1 MTERRKMPGWAPGA
15 LLAAFAV
22 LLVAGIAVVWF
33 SGRRPPS
40 PASTTNQSP
49 GVTGVRLSPTHTGG
63 WSHSALTPSLYASQ
77 GFLVE
82 TPHNEFY
89 LGYRVELW
97 RDGRPGPM
105 LDGGRMLV
113 RDATELNFTLWSSDT
128 ANKPK
133 TYESVVEIRQR
144 SGDASLISPLKEFLP
159 PPDPKENQMTFG
171 VVPKHWLELFEGE
184 PTPVWAYVVGDNDRP
199 RPSDLRNAIDT
210 SRYALVLFLW
220 WEHAKR

>member
-15 LLAAFAV
+15 LLAAFAA
-22 LLVAGIAVVWF
+22 LLMAGIAVVWF
-33 SGRRPPS
+33 SDHRPP
-40 PASTTNQSP
+40 PAPTPNPLSSI
-49 GVTGVRLSPTHTGG
+49 TGVRLSPTRTAG
-63 WSHSALTPSLYASQ
+63 WAHSALIPSLYASQ
-77 GFLVE
+77 GFLVD

-97 RDGRPGPM
+97 RDGRSGAM

-113 RDATELNFTLWSSDT
+113 REATELNFTLRSSDA

-171 VVPKHWLELFEGE
+171 VVPERGLELSEGE
-184 PTPVWAYVVGDNDRP
+184 STPVWAYVVGDNAKP
-199 RPSDLRNAIDT
+199 RPNDLRNAIDT
-210 SRYALVLFLW
+210 SPYAMVLFLW